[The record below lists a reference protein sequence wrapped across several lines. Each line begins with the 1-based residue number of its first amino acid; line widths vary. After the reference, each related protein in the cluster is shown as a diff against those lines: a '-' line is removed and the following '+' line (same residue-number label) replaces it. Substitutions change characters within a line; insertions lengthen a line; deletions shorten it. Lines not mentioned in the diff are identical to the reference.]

1 MRTHVCV
8 CVCLSVDQV
17 QGEMSKTNTNS
28 LSRLFSY
35 AVLCNA
41 PYKERLFYTQGVPI
55 GGCPFLFFSFCT
67 YFTSLIPSSSS
78 FGHLK
83 YTSETRVMFFC
94 FVFST
99 ISLFLLPQKRS
110 AIF

>member
-55 GGCPFLFFSFCT
+55 GGCPFLFF
-67 YFTSLIPSSSS
+67 
-78 FGHLK
+78 
-83 YTSETRVMFFC
+83 FFLYILHQPH
-94 FVFST
+94 S
-99 ISLFLLPQKRS
+99 
-110 AIF
+110 